1 MVNGISSI
9 GGNNDFSSKSLN
21 KSEAA
26 DELHQLLFEHKT
38 QKAND
43 DFNIK
48 GLTLEKSSA
57 PQNTAGN
64 KKLQSLLAQ
73 SKLNNLQNAQ
83 DVKNFIENLENNG
96 FDKVDL
102 IIDESGRVVETKE
115 QIYKNRKTGE
125 RVIISNTDYALEK
138 NITYKIGNMSHTI
151 RIMRDR
157 EGNPAGKPYSGSVT
171 VRTSDD
177 SLTVYNYSY
186 DKKGNEVLDNIAF
199 TD

>member
-9 GGNNDFSSKSLN
+9 GGNNDYSPKALN
-21 KSEAA
+21 KFEAA

-57 PQNTAGN
+57 PQKTAGN

-73 SKLNNLQNAQ
+73 SKLNNLQNAE

-96 FDKVDL
+96 FDKVDFVT
-102 IIDESGRVVETKE
+102 DESGRLVEPKD
-115 QIYKNRKTGE
+115 QIYINRKTGE
-125 RVIISNTDYALEK
+125 RVIISNADYALEK
-138 NITYKIGNMSHTI
+138 TITYKKGNMSHSI
-151 RIMRDR
+151 KMWRDR

-186 DKKGNEVLDNIAF
+186 DENGNKVLDNIAV